1 MRFQMRVTRVWQIAM
16 LILLIVSAVQVSW
29 WIVDQTRRS
38 EALRQRITQ
47 LYSKDA
53 RAAIELHRLG
63 VDAVAIERLFPHLD
77 MDSSDEIVVSRK
89 ALEDLRQQ
97 RARWLSQ
104 YGWEGGFFLVVLVV
118 SMAAVWRALYL
129 ESVLRRR
136 QQNFIAAVSH
146 ELKSPLASLQLSAE
160 TLSFRDLPRDQVL
173 KLANRLRADAGRMED
188 MISKILDTS
197 QLDQGRIVLH
207 PEPLEIGAAVDHVL
221 EGLEHR
227 ITEVGARVQVDI
239 APNLE
244 IRADPVGVRTV
255 LRNLLDN
262 ALTAVHAKE
271 QGTLRIRAVRDERYV
286 HLRVEDDG
294 VGFRPE
300 ESDLLFEKFY
310 RPGNELRRK
319 GSGQGLGLYIARRFV
334 ELEKGRLKAHS
345 DGIDQGAVFEVSWPA
360 VRDQT

>member
-1 MRFQMRVTRVWQIAM
+1 MTRVWQVVI
-16 LILLIVSAVQVSW
+16 LILLAISAVQVSW
-29 WIVDQTRRS
+29 WMVDQTRRS

-47 LYSKDA
+47 LYSEDA
-53 RAAIELHRLG
+53 RAAIELHRRG
-63 VDAVAIERLFPHLD
+63 VDAVAIERIFPHLE
-77 MDSSDEIVVSRK
+77 MNSSGELVVSRK

-97 RARWLSQ
+97 RVRWLSQ
-104 YGWEGGFFLVVLVV
+104 YGWEGGFFLAVLVI
-118 SMAAVWRALYL
+118 SMAAVWRALYQ

-160 TLSFRDLPRDQVL
+160 TLSFRDLPRDQIL
-173 KLANRLRADAGRMED
+173 KLAHRLRADAGRMED

-197 QLDQGRIVLH
+197 QLDQGWIVLH
-207 PEPLEIGAAVDHVL
+207 PEPLEIGAMVDHVL
-221 EGLEHR
+221 EELEHR
-227 ITEVGARVQVDI
+227 ITEVGARVHVDI
-239 APNLE
+239 APDLA

-255 LRNLLDN
+255 LSNLLDN
-262 ALTAVHAKE
+262 ALKAVRGKD
-271 QGTLRIRAVRDERYV
+271 QGTLRIRAVRDKRYV

-300 ESDLLFEKFY
+300 ESVLLFEKFY
-310 RPGNELRRK
+310 RPGNEMRRE

-345 DGIDQGAVFEVSWPA
+345 DGINQGAVFEVSWPA
-360 VRDQT
+360 VRDQA